1 MRAKISLFR
10 VGHFVAN
17 SWDILYQGNRTL
29 WCEVAKRH
37 ATKTLGH
44 SAANRWDIMVRGD
57 QTLRCEVT
65 RHYGA
70 RFTHT
75 H

>member
-44 SAANRWDIMVRGD
+44 SAANRWDI
-57 QTLRCEVT
+57 LS
-65 RHYGA
+65 
-70 RFTHT
+70 
-75 H
+75 